1 MIKRVF
7 DFCSSFIILILITWL
22 LILCFIVSTI
32 ETRSFGMFFQRRI
45 GQFGKPFMIIKL
57 KTINPRSLE
66 VTFFGQ
72 LFRKYKIDELPQ
84 FFNVLIGNMSIVGP
98 RPDIEGY
105 YDVLQ
110 GEYRKTLN
118 LKPGITSM
126 ASIKYKNE
134 EKLLASQENPLK
146 YNDEVIF
153 PDKVKMNLEYYY
165 TQSLFLDIK
174 VIVRTIKSL
183 V

>member
-1 MIKRVF
+1 MI
-7 DFCSSFIILILITWL
+7 FCFIIA
-22 LILCFIVSTI
+22 TI
-32 ETRSFGMFFQRRI
+32 ETKSFGIFFQTRI
-45 GQFGKPFMIIKL
+45 GQFGKPFIIIKL
-57 KTINPRSLE
+57 KTIRSNSNK
-66 VTFFGQ
+66 VTFSGKF
-72 LFRKYKIDELPQ
+72 FRKYKIDELPQ
-84 FFNVLIGNMSIVGP
+84 FFNVLLGNMSIVGP
-98 RPDIEGY
+98 RPDVKGY
-105 YDVLQ
+105 YDTLK
-110 GEYRKTLN
+110 GEERNILS

-165 TQSLFLDIK
+165 KQSLFLDIK